1 MRLIVFFLSL
11 LPASAWAAL
20 VPGGGA
26 PAPGSD
32 LPEPLR
38 SLAAWGFAL
47 QRKLTGELRE
57 QLAVMK
63 ETGSWEPA
71 AAIILAAFLYGV
83 FHAVGPGHGK
93 VVIGGWFATRRAR
106 IAHGLAASL
115 IAAMVQAGSAIA
127 AVGLLAGVLS
137 LAPRAVSAGAAW
149 LEVGSFAMIAAIG
162 ALMTWRTLTGQGC
175 GHDHGHA
182 HHHHGGACCDHHHD
196 HHDHHQSHASE
207 RNALFAMAAAV
218 GFRPCSGAILVL
230 LFCFANGMV
239 LIGVL
244 ATLAMGVGVAV
255 TVAAI
260 GLGALGLNRLVERG
274 LGGSSLGG
282 RIRFALALAGALSIT
297 GLGVVLLLG
306 TLINGPTAVG

>member
-1 MRLIVFFLSL
+1 MRLIILVLSL
-11 LPASAWAAL
+11 VPTSAWAAL

-26 PAPGSD
+26 PASGSD

-38 SLAAWGFAL
+38 SIASWGFAL
-47 QRKLTGELRE
+47 QRQLTGQLRE

-71 AAIILAAFLYGV
+71 AAIIAAAFLYGV

-93 VVIGGWFATRRAR
+93 VVIGGWFASRRAR
-106 IAHGLAASL
+106 IVHGLAASL
-115 IAAMVQAGSAIA
+115 IAAMVQAGSAIL
-127 AVGLLAGVLS
+127 AVGVLAGILS
-137 LAPRAVSAGAAW
+137 LAPRTVSAGAAW

-162 ALMTWRTLTGQGC
+162 ALMTWRTLTGKGC
-175 GHDHGHA
+175 GHDHGH
-182 HHHHGGACCDHHHD
+182 HHHHDGACCGHHHHD
-196 HHDHHQSHASE
+196 RHDGGKTE

-244 ATLAMGVGVAV
+244 ATLAMGIGVAV

-274 LGGSSLGG
+274 LGESSLGG
-282 RIRFALALAGALSIT
+282 RVRFALALGGALSIT
-297 GLGVVLLLG
+297 GLGLVLLLG
-306 TLINGPTAVG
+306 TLINGPTAAG